1 MEYIIDCNMTGSSG
15 GGSSGGGSS
24 GGAGAPLPAGLSET
38 LAIPTL
44 TDSVDF
50 ALVTV

>member
-15 GGSSGGGSS
+15 GGGSAD
-24 GGAGAPLPAGLSET
+24 AGAPLPAGLSET

-44 TDSVDF
+44 TDTVAFD
-50 ALVTV
+50 LVTV

>member
-1 MEYIIDCNMTGSSG
+1 MEYIIDCNMTGSGGG
-15 GGSSGGGSS
+15 GGSS
-24 GGAGAPLPAGLSET
+24 GAGAPLPAGLSET

-44 TDSVDF
+44 SDSVDF

>member
-1 MEYIIDCNMTGSSG
+1 MEYIIDCNMTGSGG
-15 GGSSGGGSS
+15 GGSGSGG
-24 GGAGAPLPAGLSET
+24 GAPLPAGLSET

-44 TDSVDF
+44 TDTVDF

>member
-15 GGSSGGGSS
+15 GGSSEADVPLGS
-24 GGAGAPLPAGLSET
+24 PLSET

-44 TDSVDF
+44 EESVSFD
-50 ALVTV
+50 LVTV

>member
-1 MEYIIDCNMTGSSG
+1 MEYIIDCNMTGSAGGG
-15 GGSSGGGSS
+15 GGSA
-24 GGAGAPLPAGLSET
+24 GAGAPLPAGLSET

-44 TDSVDF
+44 SDTVDF

>member
-1 MEYIIDCNMTGSSG
+1 MEYIIDCNMTGSGGG
-15 GGSSGGGSS
+15 GGSA
-24 GGAGAPLPAGLSET
+24 GAGAPLPAGLSET

-44 TDSVDF
+44 SDTVDF

>member
-1 MEYIIDCNMTGSSG
+1 MEYIIDCNMTGSGGG
-15 GGSSGGGSS
+15 GGSD
-24 GGAGAPLPAGLSET
+24 AGAPLPAGLSET

-44 TDSVDF
+44 TDTVEF

>member
-1 MEYIIDCNMTGSSG
+1 MEYIIDCNMTGNGGGG
-15 GGSSGGGSS
+15 GGSD
-24 GGAGAPLPAGLSET
+24 AGAPLPAGLSET

-44 TDSVDF
+44 TDTVDF

>member
-1 MEYIIDCNMTGSSG
+1 MEYIIDCNMA
-15 GGSSGGGSS
+15 GSSGGGSS

-44 TDSVDF
+44 TDTVDF